1 MIRRKNNFDE
11 EYDVVIIGAGI
22 GGLTCGAYLAKQG
35 RKVKL
40 LEQHYVP
47 GGCCSSFSRKGFKFD
62 AGVLHITGGKDSGA
76 FQRVLSALEL
86 EHEIEFKEQYQ
97 RFIFPDYTLDSS
109 RDPEYLPEKLKQSF
123 PHETNGI
130 IALFDTIKDIYSDIS
145 HLPALSPLLVK
156 YKEKSF
162 QELLD
167 EHISDIK
174 LKAIINANWH
184 LWHPMWRNS
193 AIDYAALLMTEV
205 LRGYYYPVG
214 GIQTIPKMMSSAFEK
229 YGGEFEYRTRVNRI
243 ILENGAAIGVETA
256 KGKRIGAHYVVSNAS
271 ARSTFFNMVGENN
284 LPGNFVDTLN
294 RLEISLSAF
303 YVYLGVD
310 IDPRSSGIDAPETI
324 VYESY
329 DNTHSW
335 ELLLQGEIAIPCYGI
350 AIPTYVDPGLAP
362 PGNHVVIIMTMA
374 PYHLNG
380 KSWREEKN
388 RVADILINK
397 VERLIP
403 GLSQHIV
410 VRDAATPLTYE
421 RYTSNSLGAAMGWAF
436 SPRMFLNRL
445 EQMTPI
451 PNLYLAGHWVTPG
464 GGVPAVAISGL
475 RAARMILSN

>member
-193 AIDYAALLMTEV
+193 ATDD
-205 LRGYYYPVG
+205 RGSEG
-214 GIQTIPKMMSSAFEK
+214 
-229 YGGEFEYRTRVNRI
+229 
-243 ILENGAAIGVETA
+243 
-256 KGKRIGAHYVVSNAS
+256 
-271 ARSTFFNMVGENN
+271 
-284 LPGNFVDTLN
+284 
-294 RLEISLSAF
+294 
-303 YVYLGVD
+303 
-310 IDPRSSGIDAPETI
+310 
-324 VYESY
+324 
-329 DNTHSW
+329 
-335 ELLLQGEIAIPCYGI
+335 LLLSC
-350 AIPTYVDPGLAP
+350 
-362 PGNHVVIIMTMA
+362 
-374 PYHLNG
+374 
-380 KSWREEKN
+380 WRDSDYTKN
-388 RVADILINK
+388 D
-397 VERLIP
+397 VER
-403 GLSQHIV
+403 
-410 VRDAATPLTYE
+410 
-421 RYTSNSLGAAMGWAF
+421 F
-436 SPRMFLNRL
+436 
-445 EQMTPI
+445 
-451 PNLYLAGHWVTPG
+451 
-464 GGVPAVAISGL
+464 
-475 RAARMILSN
+475 